1 MPFVPK
7 IPDSCRDLD
16 LAHVS
21 RTLAKH
27 YGYFPSAAR
36 ELGVSAAGLRRLTWA
51 KPKLLDEAHEKM
63 ELTVLRGRGE
73 LIRAL
78 FSDNVRRR
86 MWGADRILSS
96 WMARDSPHARATRLE
111 TRGRAKATIV
121 TSFQEEPGA
130 TVIERDGKSIRVPR
144 YDGGRGGDCVESKAA
159 PPAVL
164 IEQPARLSLPV
175 WPGPGLRPPL
185 LMIHREAPPR
195 PRPAV
200 LRRRL
205 PVCRN
210 S

>member
-7 IPDSCRDLD
+7 VPDSCRDLD

-21 RTLAKH
+21 RTLTKH

-36 ELGVSAAGLRRLTWA
+36 ELGVSPADLRRLTWA
-51 KPKLLDEAHEKM
+51 KPHILDEAHEEM
-63 ELTVLRGRGE
+63 DFAVIRGRGE
-73 LIRAL
+73 LIQAV
-78 FSDNVRRR
+78 FSDNPRRR

-96 WMARDSPHARATRLE
+96 WMARDSPHARAT
-111 TRGRAKATIV
+111 IV

-130 TVIERDGKSIRVPR
+130 TVIERDGKSIPIPR
-144 YDGGRGGDCVESKAA
+144 YDEGRGDDCVESEVA
-159 PPAVL
+159 PPVL
-164 IEQPARLSLPV
+164 PS
-175 WPGPGLRPPL
+175 PGLPPPL
-185 LMIHREAPPR
+185 VANLYAPSLAPPSLMIHREARLP

>member
-7 IPDSCRDLD
+7 TPDSCRDLD

-36 ELGVSAAGLRRLTWA
+36 ELGVSPGDLRRLTWA
-51 KPKLLDEAHEKM
+51 KPKLLDEAHEEM

-73 LIRAL
+73 LIQAL
-78 FSDNVRRR
+78 FSDNPRRR
-86 MWGADRILSS
+86 MWGADRMLSS
-96 WMARDSPHARATRLE
+96 WMARDIPLA
-111 TRGRAKATIV
+111 RAKATIV
-121 TSFQEEPGA
+121 TSLQEEPGA
-130 TVIERDGKSIRVPR
+130 TVIERDGKSIPVPR
-144 YDGGRGGDCVESKAA
+144 YDEGRGDDCIESEVA
-159 PPAVL
+159 PPPMS
-164 IEQPARLSLPV
+164 IEQTARPSLPV
-175 WPGPGLRPPL
+175 WPGPGLPP
-185 LMIHREAPPR
+185 

>member
-7 IPDSCRDLD
+7 TPGSCRDLD

-36 ELGVSAAGLRRLTWA
+36 ELGVSPADLRRLTWA
-51 KPKLLDEAHEKM
+51 KPKLLDEAHEEM

-73 LIRAL
+73 LIQAL
-78 FSDNVRRR
+78 FSDNPRRR
-86 MWGADRILSS
+86 MWGADRMLSS
-96 WMARDSPHARATRLE
+96 WMARDSPRARA
-111 TRGRAKATIV
+111 RARATIV

-130 TVIERDGKSIRVPR
+130 AVIERDGKSIHVPR
-144 YDGGRGGDCVESKAA
+144 YDEGRGDDCLESEVA

-164 IEQPARLSLPV
+164 IEQPARPSLPV
-175 WPGPGLRPPL
+175 WPCPGLPPPR
-185 LMIHREAPPR
+185 MIHREAPPP